1 MCSMLICGMTDGGK
15 PMLNS
20 ADTEFVAQLE
30 ARLGPMVLRAC
41 TAADLEEPRGLF
53 KGQGAV
59 VARPEN
65 RYEVSTILAMC
76 NATRV
81 PVVPLGG
88 GTGLV
93 GGQVLPSG
101 PVPVLLSMERM
112 TAIRD
117 ISPENNTMT
126 VEAGAVLAD
135 IHHAAEKA
143 GRMYPLTLASEGS
156 CRIGGNLATNAGGV
170 NVLRYGNARELCL
183 GLEAVLADGTIVGG
197 LKRLRKDNTGYDI
210 RNLMIGSEGSL
221 GVITAAVLR
230 LFPLPKALHTG
241 FLAVP
246 SPAAAL
252 AVLHGLQARFGD
264 AVSGFELI
272 HQTGLEFLTETGF
285 SLTSPLSSPSEWNV
299 LLEIS
304 GAAALA
310 EPLENAL
317 AEMLEAE
324 LMDDAVIAH
333 NEAQRRYFWQIRE
346 TIPAANTRIGAI
358 SSHDISVPVA
368 DVPAFIARVS
378 QELPPEF
385 RVNCFGHMGDG
396 NLHYNIFP
404 PKGGNRETYLNQRE
418 GLARQ
423 VFDIVADFGG
433 SFSAEHGVGRL
444 KVDDLERYGDA
455 GKLEAMRR
463 IKAAL
468 DPNGIMN
475 PGAVLRA

>member
-1 MCSMLICGMTDGGK
+1 
-15 PMLNS
+15 MLNS
-20 ADTEFVAQLE
+20 ADASFVARLE
-30 ARLGPMVLRAC
+30 VRLGKGALRAC

-53 KGQGAV
+53 RGQGAV
-59 VARPEN
+59 VARPGTTA
-65 RYEVSTILAMC
+65 EVSAVLSMC
-76 NATRV
+76 NEALV

-93 GGQVLPSG
+93 GGQVMERG
-101 PVPVLLSMERM
+101 PLPVLLSLERM
-112 TAIRD
+112 VAIRD
-117 ISPENNTMT
+117 VSPENNTMT

-135 IHHAAEKA
+135 IHAAALNA
-143 GRMYPLTLASEGS
+143 GRMFPLTLASEGS

-170 NVLRYGNARELCL
+170 NVLRYGSARELCL

-230 LFPLPKALHTG
+230 LFPLPKALHTA

-246 SPAAAL
+246 SPTDAL
-252 AVLHGLQARFGD
+252 ALLHGLQAQFGD
-264 AVSGFELI
+264 AISGFELI
-272 HQTGLEFLTETGF
+272 HQTGFAFLAETGF
-285 SLTSPLSSPSEWNV
+285 GLASPLAAPATWYV

-304 GAAALA
+304 GAVALA
-310 EPLENAL
+310 DMLEEAL
-317 AEMLEAE
+317 AGMLEKG
-324 LMDDAVIAH
+324 LLSDAVIAQ
-333 NEAQRRYFWQIRE
+333 NETQRRHFWHIRE
-346 TIPAANTRIGAI
+346 TIPAANKRIGAI

-368 DVPAFIARVS
+368 EVPALIARAS
-378 QELPPEF
+378 AALPPHL

-404 PKGGNRETYLNQRE
+404 PKGENRAGYMKQRE
-418 GLARQ
+418 ELARL
-423 VFDIVADFGG
+423 VFDIVAEFGG

-455 GKLEAMRR
+455 GKLAAMRR

-475 PGAVLRA
+475 PGAVLRVLGRA